1 MQANCRKG
9 GQGKQIEKERQD
21 SLRWKILFH
30 LQGVDEEKEVIEK
43 LGGNLPVHHHRK
55 S

>member
-1 MQANCRKG
+1 MQVNCRKG
-9 GQGKQIEKERQD
+9 GKRKQRVKERQD
-21 SLRWKILFH
+21 SMQWKIPFH
-30 LQGVDEEKEVIEK
+30 LQGVDEEKEVIER